1 MKLIGNQ
8 QGENMADDDAVIGAE
23 APIEESIGD
32 FIGEQFDAAEASDI
46 ESAPVESEIR
56 DRAEESVPQEAVE
69 VSAETETD
77 EGSVE
82 PESQITTAPQSMSAK
97 DREAYYAL
105 PPESQ
110 QWISDRVK
118 EQEADYTKKT
128 MEVAEQR
135 KYYEDIEKVTGPRR
149 EQFAMSGMNVAQG
162 LDQLLSLSDF
172 AQRDPVGFAS
182 HILESRGISLADVAN
197 QQAGGQVPSD
207 PQIVDLQQRIAAQE
221 NHIAQQ
227 NQQQL
232 EQQGQVVSGVIN
244 DFAAAHPFYEDLQDE
259 MVPIV
264 VSLKESKPGL
274 SSDQYLD
281 LAYKMAA
288 AANDNV
294 SSKMDIDRQAKANVD
309 RVAKAKQTAA
319 NARRAGGTNIQS
331 TGTLPPSVA
340 HSNNV
345 DDFIGALVDERI
357 SA

>member
-1 MKLIGNQ
+1 MKLIGKQ
-8 QGENMADDDAVIGAE
+8 KGDHMADDAVIGAE
-23 APIEESIGD
+23 PVEESIGD
-32 FIGEQFDAAEASDI
+32 FIGEQFDVAEASDI
-46 ESAPVESEIR
+46 ESSPVEEIR
-56 DRAEESVPQEAVE
+56 DRSEESAPQDEAVE
-69 VSAETETD
+69 VSAETD
-77 EGSVE
+77 EVSAE
-82 PESQITTAPQSMSAK
+82 PESQTATAPQSMSAK
-97 DREAYYAL
+97 DREAFYTL

-135 KYYEDIEKVTGPRR
+135 KFYEKLEQAIAPRR
-149 EQFAMSGMNVAQG
+149 QQFAMNGMDDSTAIT
-162 LDQLLSLSDF
+162 QLLALSDY
-172 AQRDPVGFAS
+172 AERDPVSFTRYLL
-182 HILESRGISLADVAN
+182 HNRGIPLSALTDN
-197 QQAGGQVPSD
+197 AGVEPGD
-207 PQIVDLQQRIAAQE
+207 PQIAEMQQRLAGFE

-232 EQQGQVVSGVIN
+232 AQQGQVVSGVID
-244 DFAAAHPFYEDLQDE
+244 DFASKHPFYSELEAD

-274 SSDQYLD
+274 THDQYLD

-294 SSKMDIDRQAKANVD
+294 SSKIEIDRKAKSDAE
-309 RVAKAKQTAA
+309 RVAKAKQNAA
-319 NARRAGGTNIQS
+319 SARRAGGTNIQP
-331 TGTLPPSVA
+331 TGNLPPSVA
-340 HSNNV
+340 HSKNV

>member
-1 MKLIGNQ
+1 
-8 QGENMADDDAVIGAE
+8 MADDAVIGAE
-23 APIEESIGD
+23 PVEESIGD
-32 FIGEQFDAAEASDI
+32 FIGEQFDVAEASDI
-46 ESAPVESEIR
+46 ESSPVEEIR
-56 DRAEESVPQEAVE
+56 DRAEESVPQDEAVE
-69 VSAETETD
+69 VSAETD
-77 EGSVE
+77 EVSAE
-82 PESQITTAPQSMSAK
+82 PESQTATAPQSMSAK
-97 DREAYYAL
+97 DREAFYTL

-135 KYYEDIEKVTGPRR
+135 KFYEKLEQAIAPRR
-149 EQFAMSGMNVAQG
+149 QQFAMNGMDDSTAIT
-162 LDQLLSLSDF
+162 QLLALSDY
-172 AQRDPVGFAS
+172 AERDPVSFTRYLL
-182 HILESRGISLADVAN
+182 HNRGIPLSALTDN
-197 QQAGGQVPSD
+197 AGVEPGD
-207 PQIVDLQQRIAAQE
+207 PQIAEMQQRLAGFE

-232 EQQGQVVSGVIN
+232 AQQSQVVTGVID
-244 DFAAAHPFYEDLQDE
+244 DFASKHPFYSELESD

-274 SSDQYLD
+274 THDQYLD

-294 SSKMDIDRQAKANVD
+294 SSKIEIDRKAKSDAE
-309 RVAKAKQTAA
+309 RVAKAKQNAA
-319 NARRAGGTNIQS
+319 SARRAGGTNIQP
-331 TGTLPPSVA
+331 TGNLPPSVA
-340 HSNNV
+340 HSKNV